1 MDMPANTPPDPAV
14 ERFFQYCLA
23 GLVASGFL
31 ALAGS
36 GRLDPLTITVTSA
49 ALIARV
55 LLISGVVRFHLR
67 SSATTVLALAYM
79 GFYAIDLEYLSRD
92 FMTATVHLVL
102 FLAAVKCVSANTNR
116 DYAFLRIIAF
126 LELLSASV
134 ISANLNFFIFL
145 AIFLIFAIG
154 AFAASEIRRSASRT
168 GVVVRTADMGASTR
182 LWSLTVGLA
191 LGILVM
197 TCGLFFL
204 LPRTA
209 RAALQHLVPSRYYV
223 TGFANEVHLGGGGP
237 IEERSTTV
245 MHIAMADDSR
255 PPARMK
261 WKGGT
266 LAQFDGHRW
275 FNPPG
280 VGEEFKR
287 NRQGYFEL
295 EPSLERIRLHREKM
309 LGYLVR
315 VNEEAGS
322 ALFFAGDPAYLWLET
337 PVVVRTAPGSYRP
350 RYGIAGGFAY
360 QASSFVPALD
370 APATAEF
377 LEPVLRS
384 TYLQLPKIDPRISLL
399 AAQVAAG
406 QPSDLEK
413 SRAVEKY
420 LREHYTYTL
429 EQPPMPPVDPL
440 AAFLFERRR
449 GHCEYFASALAVMLR
464 TLAIPSRVATGFDSG
479 IYNPISGR
487 QLIRASDAHSWVE
500 AWIASRGWITLDA
513 TPPAVGASNDGLV
526 SRLALWTDAATVFWQ
541 DWVLDYNLSQQLT
554 LAARVEDST
563 QRFRFTLPDVFSGS
577 WWNLRR
583 AASIRLAKRYSL
595 PASVAVLLAAFA
607 IWVLPWLIRIA
618 RARRRVRGIRQGA
631 VTAGD
636 ATLLYQ
642 RMLSLLHRRGIE
654 KPAWLTPFE
663 FAGMVQNPRL
673 ALLVDDATRAYNELR
688 FGGRASAAQRMLGVL
703 DRIEQ
708 FATDGHPAPNPL

>member
-1 MDMPANTPPDPAV
+1 
-14 ERFFQYCLA
+14 
-23 GLVASGFL
+23 
-31 ALAGS
+31 
-36 GRLDPLTITVTSA
+36 
-49 ALIARV
+49 LIAGV
-55 LLISGVVRFHLR
+55 LRFELR

-79 GFYAIDLEYLSRD
+79 GFYAIDLEYVSRD
-92 FMTATVHLVL
+92 FMTSTVHLVL

-154 AFAASEIRRSASRT
+154 TFTAIEIRRSASRT
-168 GVVVRTADMGASTR
+168 SVVVRAAEVSVSTR

-209 RAALQHLVPSRYYV
+209 RAALQHLVSSRYYV

-266 LAQFDGHRW
+266 LARFDGHRW

-280 VGEEFKR
+280 YEETFSR
-287 NRQGYFEL
+287 NRQGYFVL
-295 EPSLERIRLHREKM
+295 EPSLDRIHREKM

-315 VNEEAGS
+315 VSDEAAGS
-322 ALFFAGDPAYLWLET
+322 LFFAGDPAYVWLET
-337 PVVVRTAPGSYRP
+337 PVIVRTAPGSYRP
-350 RYGIAGGFAY
+350 RYGMAGGFAY
-360 QASSFVPALD
+360 QASSFVPGPD

-377 LEPVLRS
+377 LEPEPRS
-384 TYLQLPKIDPRISLL
+384 LYLQLPKVDPRISLL
-399 AAQVAAG
+399 AAKVAG
-406 QPSDLEK
+406 VEPSDLEK
-413 SRAVEKY
+413 SRALEKY
-420 LREHYTYTL
+420 LREHYSYTL
-429 EQPPMPPVDPL
+429 EQPPMPPADPL
-440 AAFLFERRR
+440 AAFLFDRRK

-464 TLAIPSRVATGFDSG
+464 TLGIPSRVATGFDSG
-479 IYNPISGR
+479 IFNPISGR

-500 AWIASRGWITLDA
+500 AWISHRGWITLDA
-513 TPPAVGASNDGLV
+513 TPPATGAANDGLL
-526 SRLALWTDAATVFWQ
+526 SRVALWTDAATVFWQ

-563 QRFRFTLPDVFSGS
+563 RRFRFSLPDVFSGS

-583 AASIRLAKRYSL
+583 DASIRLAKRYSL
-595 PASVAVLLAAFA
+595 PASAALLLAALA
-607 IWVLPWLIRIA
+607 IWILPWLIRIA
-618 RARRRVRGIRQGA
+618 RARGRVRSIRQGT

-636 ATLLYQ
+636 ATLLYR
-642 RMLSLLHRRGIE
+642 RMLSLLHRQGME

-663 FAGMVQNPRL
+663 FAGMVQNPGL

-688 FGGRASAAQRMLGVL
+688 FGGQASAAQRMLGIL
-703 DRIEQ
+703 DRIER
-708 FATDGHPAPNPL
+708 FGTEGHPTPSPL